1 VHSHQ
6 VLWESYLAHNIAH
19 LLIYFRNLEH
29 QSPKWFSFQLLR
41 TIKWYHVQTWT
52 SSISFFLLSLPWV
65 NPSSLSH
72 QSFSLY
78 CLVLSSLPFF
88 FPPLI
93 FFIVFIYYL
102 FLIFDSFYHLFLSWS
117 FSPLLTFF
125 SLLYLPFSIFCT
137 FFSKFFFYFFRPFGL
152 SHSSLLYS
160 FHHPLYLFS
169 LIAISLLH
177 LK

>member
-1 VHSHQ
+1 MIFLS
-6 VLWESYLAHNIAH
+6 
-19 LLIYFRNLEH
+19 
-29 QSPKWFSFQLLR
+29 
-41 TIKWYHVQTWT
+41 T
-52 SSISFFLLSLPWV
+52 SSNHKMISCSNLNIFYLFVPIISSLSQPFL
-65 NPSSLSH
+65 SLSH

-78 CLVLSSLPFF
+78 CLVLYSLPFF

-93 FFIVFIYYL
+93 FFVFFIYYL

-137 FFSKFFFYFFRPFGL
+137 FFSKFVFYIFRPFGL

-169 LIAISLLH
+169 LIAISFLH